1 MSKEWN
7 AFKGKGLE
15 PELCEVSKGKSAF
28 MGKKGLEPELCEVSK
43 GKSAFMGNKGLEP
56 ELCEVSQGYTDNLS
70 QQ

>member
-1 MSKEWN
+1 
-7 AFKGKGLE
+7 
-15 PELCEVSKGKSAF
+15 